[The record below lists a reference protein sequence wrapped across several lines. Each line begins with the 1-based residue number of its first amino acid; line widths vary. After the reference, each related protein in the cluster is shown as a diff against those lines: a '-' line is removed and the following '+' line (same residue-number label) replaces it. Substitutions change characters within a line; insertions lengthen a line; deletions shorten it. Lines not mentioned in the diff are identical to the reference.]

1 MPAIIPKGP
10 NPPGVKVAQ
19 EGIKMFGA
27 YVVNASTSIG
37 WGGQGGSMQF
47 ELVEDP
53 DNGVTI
59 NMPDVGTP
67 VGFKYGT
74 FEAGGIFQRHTYS
87 ESISGGRKYN
97 IVLESPAKMLDG
109 VQCIIEQFLGL
120 TDFFARD
127 ANQGFY
133 STNLG
138 PRGPQNNM
146 FYGDIENVY
155 NLFGYYE
162 NPSVGGV
169 YGGSN
174 FNDSGMEVTLILN
187 ALDALANGSSRS
199 PYSGPINLNS
209 NYFDLDVSELLG
221 VVNAIWGGGGL
232 TYRLNGRYKSVNQV
246 ASEICDAVQYDY
258 FWDIQG
264 KDSRTRRE
272 GRGKDGGF
280 VLEGKPG
287 KNPIIKLRIVNKQ
300 KQPKENAI
308 KDFIEDGK
316 KSETIVSYSHG
327 KELGDAFTQKVI
339 FGGARTRYQSIPL
352 AACDPIIGK
361 LNGGGYRLAGVG
373 AGAFHAAPN
382 NLVALNLDGIWG
394 GPVYFASLFEIR
406 MALGGRSPWN
416 NFKTF
421 ETLAGTEKNGYNNIF
436 TSPWTGTGGVTK
448 DVLNLLVAGAGN
460 NFDATLTN
468 ANVWYKDFLKSM
480 NQLGDRIF
488 SAVSGFA
495 NNFYC
500 QQYMTPLGG
509 EFTQRNQMEYLPPG
523 EFSPRRSWE
532 VSGSAYVQNPMSFDI
547 AMMDGESKQKSL
559 AGWPLALNYD
569 YSGLGSD
576 YAAGATDFAG
586 TIVSTKGSP
595 DSEMYWDGSNHWVA
609 FNAGT
614 KVKVWDFITT
624 PDFGL
629 TVLASYFFGINIP
642 PDFYFTP
649 NFQGALQFAIPP
661 DAVVPSRF
669 GIPQESTRYNY
680 GPWVTVARKYSP
692 EGKAVVEGVESLR
705 PEKYGGYHNLAQVGA
720 IFATVGAGQMKFDE
734 TGSVTVVGKPEGNIG
749 ERFAGGGPYLTNV
762 DFSISVDSGITT
774 TYKFNTWTAQFGK
787 LAKYNIDR
795 ISKIG
800 KAAWDFAKKQ
810 RDKIE
815 KKPLPAFRFE
825 KMDLKD
831 AKKKMKPDVNAINFG
846 LKGGVP
852 KPPKGLG
859 IPGGGK
865 INPNPNAD
873 MGAFN

>member
-1 MPAIIPKGP
+1 MPAIIPKA
-10 NPPGVKVAQ
+10 NRVKESQ

-27 YVVNASTSIG
+27 YIVNASTSIG

-53 DNGVTI
+53 DNGVEIEIPTI
-59 NMPDVGTP
+59 GTP
-67 VGFKYGT
+67 VAFKYGA

-87 ESISGGRKYN
+87 ESVSGGRKYT
-97 IVLESPAKMLDG
+97 VVVESPAKLMDG
-109 VQCIIEQFLGL
+109 VQCIIEQFLGM
-120 TDFFARD
+120 TDYFANVG
-127 ANQGFY
+127 NQGNF
-133 STNLG
+133 STNLFTAAG
-138 PRGPQNNM
+138 TPAINM

-162 NPSVGGV
+162 NPSVNGA

-174 FNDSGMEVTLILN
+174 FNDSGMEVTKILEGLN
-187 ALDALANGSSRS
+187 ALAKRGNNS
-199 PYSGPINLNS
+199 PFSGPINLNGQ
-209 NYFDLDVSELLG
+209 YFDLDITELLKT
-221 VVNAIWGGGGL
+221 VNGIWGGGQL
-232 TYRLNGRYKSVNQV
+232 TYRLNGRYKSVNQICN
-246 ASEICDAVQYDY
+246 EICETIQYDY

-264 KDSRTRRE
+264 EDSRSKKE
-272 GRGKDGGF
+272 GKEKDGGF
-280 VLEGKPG
+280 ILEGKG
-287 KNPIIKLRIVNKQ
+287 RANPIIKLRIVNKQ
-300 KQPKENAI
+300 RQPKEDAI
-308 KDFIEDGK
+308 KEFIEDGK
-316 KSETIVSYSHG
+316 ESETIVSYSYG
-327 KELGDAFTQKVI
+327 KEQGDAITQKAI
-339 FGGARTRYQSIPL
+339 FGGSRTRYQAVSLGSTIP
-352 AACDPIIGK
+352 IVGK
-361 LNGGGYRLAGVG
+361 LNGGGYRLADFG
-373 AGAFHAAPN
+373 AGVFHAVPT
-382 NLVALNLDGIWG
+382 NLVGLHLDGIWG

-406 MALGGRSPWN
+406 MALGGRGPWE

-421 ETLAGTEKNGYNNIF
+421 ETLAEVEKNGYNDIF
-436 TSPWTGTGGVTK
+436 ASPWTGTCAITK
-448 DVLNLLVAGAGN
+448 DVLNLLAAGQGN

-480 NQLGDRIF
+480 NELGDRIF
-488 SAVSGFA
+488 NAVSGFA

-500 QQYMTPLGG
+500 QQYMAPLAG
-509 EFTQRNQMEYLPPG
+509 EFTARNQMEYLPPG
-523 EFSPRRSWE
+523 EFSPKRSWE
-532 VSGSAYVQNPMSFDI
+532 VASSAFVQQPMSGDI
-547 AMMDGESKQKSL
+547 ATFDGESKQKSL
-559 AGWPLALNYD
+559 AGWATDARYD

-576 YAAGATDFAG
+576 YASGTNDFFG
-586 TIVSTKGSP
+586 QVVSTKGQP
-595 DSEMYWDGSNHWVA
+595 DKEMYWDGDNHWVA
-609 FNAGT
+609 FNAGS
-614 KVKVWDFITT
+614 KIKFWDFITT

-629 TVLASYFFGINIP
+629 TILADYFFGIQIT

-649 NFQGALQFAIPP
+649 NFQGALQFGVPP
-661 DAVVPSRF
+661 DAAVPSTF

-680 GPWVTVARKYSP
+680 GPWLTVKKKYSP
-692 EGKAVVEGVESLR
+692 EGKAKVEGIESLR
-705 PEKYGGYHNLAQVGA
+705 PERYGGYGNLQQVGT
-720 IFATVGAGQMKFDE
+720 IFATVGTGQMKVDE
-734 TGSVTVVGKPEGNIG
+734 TGSVTVTGKPEGNIG

-762 DFSISVDSGITT
+762 DVSLSVDSGITT

-795 ISKIG
+795 MADIG

-831 AKKKMKPDVNAINFG
+831 AKKKMKPDVNAMNFA

-852 KPPKGLG
+852 KPPNGLG